1 MIAIAVEP
9 LAGNDARELLAA
21 LDAEL
26 TRRYPN
32 PEDNFLD
39 LAEDD
44 VAPGRGA
51 FVIARDEGR
60 PVGCGA
66 VRLLQQAL
74 DGVVTAEIKRMYI
87 APEMRGR
94 RLAQQILTVLEVEAR
109 RLRARRL
116 VLEAGARQPEALA
129 LYRRAGFLPIPRFG
143 PYTNAIES
151 LCFAKT
157 LES

>member
-1 MIAIAVEP
+1 MIAIGVEP
-9 LAGNDARELLAA
+9 LAGKDARELLAA

-26 TRRYPN
+26 ARRYPN

-39 LAEDD
+39 LAEED

-51 FVIARDEGR
+51 FVIARDGER

-66 VRLLQQAL
+66 VRLLPEGP
-74 DGVVTAEIKRMYI
+74 DGVVIAEIKRMYV
-87 APEMRGR
+87 APEARGR
-94 RLAQQILTVLEVEAR
+94 RLANLILTVLEAEAR
-109 RLRARRL
+109 RLRAHRL

-129 LYRRAGFLPIPRFG
+129 LYRRAGFVPIPRFG
-143 PYTNAIES
+143 PYADAPES

-157 LES
+157 LGS